1 MSAVTVAGHTALP
14 EKPARPGPAARAA
27 TGLRGT
33 LLLLQWQVRRQAQF
47 LPLMVVVQTALA
59 VSTVL
64 GYGLLIGDVTPEAAL
79 FLATGA
85 PTITLIVIGLVMTPQ
100 AMVQSRT
107 EGSAD
112 WLRTLP
118 LPRGAFLAAD
128 LTVWTLLALPGLVL
142 GVIVGALRYGIEY
155 QLAPWL
161 LPVTLLISLTAAAI
175 GYAFAAVLPPMI
187 TQLVSQ
193 LLVFLLLLF
202 SPVSFPAANLP
213 SWLRAAHEVLPIE
226 PMANL
231 MRAGLAGQA
240 FDASWRDLAIVLA
253 WCAASVGAAILALR
267 KRG

>member
-1 MSAVTVAGHTALP
+1 MTALTTDP
-14 EKPARPGPAARAA
+14 RFVRTPPPGGSPSSRALL
-27 TGLRGT
+27 GLRGT

-47 LPLMVVVQTALA
+47 LPLMAVVQTALA

-64 GYGLLIGDVTPEAAL
+64 GYGLLIGNVDGEAAL

-100 AMVQSRT
+100 AMVQART

-128 LTVWTLLALPGLVL
+128 LTVWTLLALPGLIL
-142 GVIVGALRYGIEY
+142 GTIVGALRYDITY
-155 QLAPWL
+155 HLAPWV
-161 LPVTLLISLTAAAI
+161 LPVAILISLTAASI
-175 GYAFAAVLPPMI
+175 GYAFAALLPPMI

-193 LLVFLLLLF
+193 MLVFLLLLF

-213 SWLRAAHEVLPIE
+213 GWLRTAHEILPIE

-240 FDASWRDLAIVLA
+240 FDASARDLITVLA
-253 WCAASVGAAILALR
+253 WCAAAVTAAVLALR
-267 KRG
+267 RRG

>member
-1 MSAVTVAGHTALP
+1 MSAITQHATTPTSPIRHTL
-14 EKPARPGPAARAA
+14 R
-27 TGLRGT
+27 GLRGT
-33 LLLLQWQVRRQAQF
+33 MLLMQWQVRRQAQM

-64 GYGLLIGDVTPEAAL
+64 GYGILIGDVSPEAAL

-85 PTITLIVIGLVMTPQ
+85 PTITLITVGLVMTPQ
-100 AMVQSRT
+100 AMVQSRM

-142 GVIVGALRYGIEY
+142 GAIAGALYYDITY
-155 QLAPWL
+155 QLSAWI
-161 LPVTLLISLTAAAI
+161 LPVAILVSLTAAAI
-175 GYAFAAVLPPMI
+175 GYAFATLLPPLI

-213 SWLRAAHEVLPIE
+213 GWLRSAHEVLPIE

-231 MRAGLAGQA
+231 MRAGLAGQT
-240 FDASWRDLAIVLA
+240 FDASLRDLVVVLC
-253 WCAASVGAAILALR
+253 WCGAAVAAAVLALR